1 MSEYG
6 YCEHCTT
13 EPKQVARFFTKE
25 TGWACEDCIR
35 EGKETDTASVPTV
48 EKSRS
53 EIINEKL
60 KAMGRRQRRKLIR
73 KMNKLEARK
82 R

>member
-1 MSEYG
+1 MSKDE
-6 YCEHCTT
+6 EK
-13 EPKQVARFFTKE
+13 PV
-25 TGWACEDCIR
+25 
-35 EGKETDTASVPTV
+35 DTSGNDLPAV

-60 KAMGRRQRRKLIR
+60 KSMSRRQRRAMIR